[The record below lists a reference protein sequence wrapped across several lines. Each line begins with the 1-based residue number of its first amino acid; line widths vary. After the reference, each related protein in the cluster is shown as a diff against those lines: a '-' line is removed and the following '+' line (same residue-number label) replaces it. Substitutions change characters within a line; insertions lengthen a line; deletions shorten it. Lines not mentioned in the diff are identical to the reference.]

1 MYQKVEGCGHLQV
14 ILISGLTE
22 YAHLIIQIHSKAKE
36 AGNWQED
43 SAENGHWRSFFCGTL
58 WAGGLGTAGL
68 LGRRGDCPHPDLF
81 WQTLLSRV
89 NI

>member
-22 YAHLIIQIHSKAKE
+22 NAHLIIQIHSKAKE

-43 SAENGHWRSFFCGTL
+43 SAENGDW
-58 WAGGLGTAGL
+58 
-68 LGRRGDCPHPDLF
+68 
-81 WQTLLSRV
+81 
-89 NI
+89 